1 MRSETAGGGA
11 PWTRC
16 GSGQPCPSANTEPR
30 LSAAIALLQA
40 AGGGGPAVVSVSRTA
55 PCAARGAPPGGTHP
69 PPATAVIGEPPSPAE
84 PQGVKGRDEKTG
96 RRIVWVE
103 VSGGR
108 WTEWEEEVSLD

>member
-1 MRSETAGGGA
+1 M
-11 PWTRC
+11 
-16 GSGQPCPSANTEPR
+16 
-30 LSAAIALLQA
+30 
-40 AGGGGPAVVSVSRTA
+40 SVSR
-55 PCAARGAPPGGTHP
+55 CSMREGGGERLREELTP
-69 PPATAVIGEPPSPAE
+69 PPAAAVIGEPLSPAE